1 MKTLLCILTP
11 VFFALHSFAQ
21 TGEYQLFT
29 SKGKKTTF
37 DRLVA
42 DAAAN
47 EVVLFGELHDCTT
60 AHQLQLQ
67 LAEELYK
74 IKDSNLF
81 IGAEMIELHQQKA
94 LKKYLENDDLKQLKD
109 SAAMWPNFDSD
120 YAPLLVWAQ
129 DHDLMYIGTNVT
141 RKYASLVFKKG
152 LKGLDTLPENEKQY
166 MCPLPFPFDSTLSQ
180 YEELITMGKEMH
192 ASGIDFALAQ
202 AIKDATMA
210 YSITQL
216 LNGHNTCLH
225 LNGSFHSDFHQG
237 IMWYI
242 EYYRKNTKVL
252 TITTVTEKNLKSLLK
267 AYKGRADYILVV
279 PEYTN

>member
-1 MKTLLCILTP
+1 MKTLLYIIALL
-11 VFFALHSFAQ
+11 FAGSSFAQ

-37 DRLVA
+37 DKLVA
-42 DAAAN
+42 DAALN
-47 EVVLFGELHDCTT
+47 EVVLFGELHDCAT
-60 AHQLQLQ
+60 AHQLQLK

-74 IKDSNLF
+74 IKDTALF
-81 IGAEMIELHQQKA
+81 IGAEMIELHQEKA
-94 LKKYLENDDLKQLKD
+94 LQRYLDNDDLRQLKD
-109 SAAMWPNFDSD
+109 SAAMWSNFDTD
-120 YAPLLVWAQ
+120 YSPLLEWAQ
-129 DHDLMYIGTNVT
+129 DHGLNYVGTNVS
-141 RKYASLVFKKG
+141 RKYASLIFKKG
-152 LKGLDTLPENEKQY
+152 LKGLDTIPENEKQF

-180 YEELITMGKEMH
+180 YQELIMMGKEMH

-210 YSITQL
+210 YSITKL

-242 EYYRKNTKVL
+242 EYYRKNTKVI
-252 TITTVTEKNLKSLLK
+252 TITTVTQQNLKALLK
-267 AYKGRADYILVV
+267 EYKGRADYILVV
-279 PEYTN
+279 PEYSN